1 MQVPLLDLR
10 AQYAAI
16 RDEVRPVIDEVCD
29 SQGLILGPKVEAFEA
44 NVASYC
50 GVPVACG
57 VSSGSDALLMVLM
70 AEGIGAGD
78 EVITSPYTFFATGGA
93 IWRVG
98 AKPVFVDIDPATY
111 NIDPALIEEK
121 ITSRTKAIMPVH
133 LYGQVADMDPINAI
147 AAKHG
152 LTVIEDAAQA
162 IGAEYK
168 GRRAGSLGDYCC
180 LSFYPTKNL
189 GAFGDAGMVVSKHAD
204 RAERLAM
211 FRNHGMFP
219 TYYHAYVGGNFRL
232 DALQAAVLDVKLRHL
247 DEWAAR
253 RQANAAHYERLFA
266 ASAAADLVGLP
277 RSADYTTSHVRNQYI
292 VRLPADRRQAVWDGL
307 KELGVGCNVYY
318 PVPLHLQECFADLG
332 HKEGDFPVSEAAAK
346 ETLAL
351 PIYPELTVE
360 QLQYVVDSISRLLAG
375 TAA

>member
-1 MQVPLLDLR
+1 
-10 AQYAAI
+10 
-16 RDEVRPVIDEVCD
+16 
-29 SQGLILGPKVEAFEA
+29 
-44 NVASYC
+44 
-50 GVPVACG
+50 
-57 VSSGSDALLMVLM
+57 
-70 AEGIGAGD
+70 
-78 EVITSPYTFFATGGA
+78 
-93 IWRVG
+93 
-98 AKPVFVDIDPATY
+98 
-111 NIDPALIEEK
+111 
-121 ITSRTKAIMPVH
+121 
-133 LYGQVADMDPINAI
+133 
-147 AAKHG
+147 
-152 LTVIEDAAQA
+152 VIEDAAQA

-204 RAERLAM
+204 RADRLAM

-247 DEWAAR
+247 DEWAAQ
-253 RQANAAHYERLFA
+253 RQANAAHYERMFA
-266 ASAAADLVGLP
+266 ASPVADLVGLP
-277 RSADYTTSHVRNQYI
+277 LSASYTTCHVRNQHI

-360 QLQYVVDSISRLLAG
+360 QLQYVVDGISRLLTG
-375 TAA
+375 TTA